1 VVPLD
6 SGWSAPVAATGGLA
20 LSPDGAKVALSVRD
34 STTGRTD
41 LVVVPVR
48 AGPTT
53 RLTSQGA
60 GINIRPAWSPDGHRV
75 LYASGSSDA
84 RLWERSANGGGR
96 PAPVPM
102 AEKRGVWEG
111 LWSPDGQW
119 IVYRTSDGDAG
130 NGDVLAVRTSGDTT
144 PVPLAATGA
153 QEYGP
158 ALSPDGRWLA
168 YTSSS
173 SGRMEIYVC
182 PFPDAGDG
190 LYPISSDGGT
200 EAEWSHDGRQL
211 FYRNGAGEMIAVD
224 VTTGSTFSAGAHH
237 RLFDARAY
245 AANFQSHFYAL
256 TPDDRRFI
264 MVRPVEGSASTAP
277 PAPLVLVRNWLPEL
291 RAKLKGAGGS

>member
-1 VVPLD
+1 
-6 SGWSAPVAATGGLA
+6 
-20 LSPDGAKVALSVRD
+20 
-34 STTGRTD
+34 
-41 LVVVPVR
+41 
-48 AGPTT
+48 
-53 RLTSQGA
+53 
-60 GINIRPAWSPDGHRV
+60 
-75 LYASGSSDA
+75 
-84 RLWERSANGGGR
+84 
-96 PAPVPM
+96 M
-102 AEKRGVWEG
+102 AEKRAVWEG

-130 NGDVLAVRTSGDTT
+130 NGDILAVRTSGDTT

-182 PFPDAGDG
+182 PFPAARDG
-190 LYPISSDGGT
+190 LWPISSDGGT
-200 EAEWSHDGRQL
+200 EPEWSHDGRQL

-237 RLFDARAY
+237 RLFDARGY
-245 AANFQSHFYAL
+245 AANFQSHFYAV

-264 MVRPVEGSASTAP
+264 MVRPVADSASAAS
-277 PAPLVLVRNWLPEL
+277 PARLVLVRNWLPEL
-291 RAKLKGAGGS
+291 RAKLKGAGGP